1 MKNTVFYIKNRIISL
16 VSATGHYYHCY
27 LHLPLLPLL
36 LLPLITFSQTNN
48 VELKLSGFADTY
60 HAVRSESPNDFMS
73 SRNRLRTELEATKG
87 KSYLFASL
95 NSKYNSL
102 LPEQTGI
109 ELREAFLQ
117 YTSDHWDLKAG
128 RQIVIW
134 GVSDGMR
141 VTDIVSPMDM
151 TEFLARDYDDIRIP
165 VNALKLK
172 YFNSKLSAEAI
183 FIPISSYYIIPT
195 SSNNPWSMLPPVEGL
210 HYETSLEDYPEK
222 TLESSEYGGRLSF
235 FLSGFDFS
243 IAALHTWN
251 KMPVLSYGY
260 SSNNDTIF
268 VNGQYDRMDMIG
280 ADFSFPLSKFVI
292 RGEVAEYFGELQ
304 ETNTSEK
311 IKRNT
316 SNLILGVDWYPGKD
330 WTVTAQYSHK
340 FIPDYTEDITTQENT
355 AIGTMGITKNTR
367 QNTIKLSSFIYYDLT
382 NSSFFNRTY
391 ADYSLSDQIHLLL
404 GYDWFNGDKGMF
416 GYYKNNSE
424 IWVKAKFSF

>member
-1 MKNTVFYIKNRIISL
+1 M
-16 VSATGHYYHCY
+16 
-27 LHLPLLPLL
+27 
-36 LLPLITFSQTNN
+36 
-48 VELKLSGFADTY
+48 KLSKVIERIVLCAILSFPLFAVAQDNDLSYKFSGFVDTY
-60 HAVRSESPNDFMS
+60 HAVRSQSPNDFMS
-73 SRNRLRTELEATKG
+73 SRSRLRTELEASKG

-95 NSKYNSL
+95 NSQYNNL

-117 YTSDHWDLKAG
+117 YTTNHWDFKAG

-134 GVSDGMR
+134 GVSDGVR

-172 YFNSKLSAEAI
+172 YFNSKLSAEVI
-183 FIPISSYYIIPT
+183 FIPISSYFIIPI

-210 HYETSLEDYPEK
+210 HYEANLEDYPEK
-222 TLESSEYGGRLSF
+222 ILENSEYGGRVSF
-235 FLSGFDFS
+235 FLSGIDFS
-243 IAALHTWN
+243 VAALHTWN

-260 SSNNDTIF
+260 SANNDTVF
-268 VNGQYDRMDMIG
+268 VYGQYNRMDMIG

-316 SNLILGVDWYPGKD
+316 TNFIFGIDWYPGKD

-340 FIPDYTEDITTQENT
+340 FIPDYVENIASQENT
-355 AIGTMGITKNTR
+355 AIGTLGITKNTI
-367 QNTIKLSSFIYYDLT
+367 QNTLKLSSFIYYDLT
-382 NSSFFNRTY
+382 NSGFFNRTS

-404 GYDWFNGDKGMF
+404 GYDWFNGDDGMF
-416 GYYKNNSE
+416 SYYKDNSE
-424 IWVKAKFSF
+424 FWVKAKYSF

>member
-1 MKNTVFYIKNRIISL
+1 MKNLIFILL
-16 VSATGHYYHCY
+16 VVPLSMSAQEE
-27 LHLPLLPLL
+27 
-36 LLPLITFSQTNN
+36 IDFKFN
-48 VELKLSGFADTY
+48 GFADTY
-60 HAVRSESPNDFMS
+60 HAVRSQNPYNFMS
-73 SRNRLRTELEATKG
+73 SRSRLRAELEVNKG

-95 NSKYNSL
+95 NSQYNSL

-151 TEFLARDYDDIRIP
+151 TEFLAREYDDIRIP

-183 FIPISSYYIIPT
+183 IIPISSYYIIPI
-195 SSNNPWSMLPPVEGL
+195 SGNNPWSMLPPMEDL
-210 HYETSLEDYPEK
+210 HYETNLEEYPEK
-222 TLESSEYGGRLSF
+222 TIENSEYGGRLSF
-235 FLSGFDFS
+235 FLSGIDFS
-243 IAALHTWN
+243 VAALHTWN

-268 VNGQYDRMDMIG
+268 VNGQYNRMDMIG
-280 ADFSFPLSKFVI
+280 ADFSFPLRKFVI
-292 RGEVAEYFGELQ
+292 RGEVAEYFRELQ
-304 ETNTSEK
+304 ESNSAEK

-316 SNLILGVDWYPGKD
+316 TNFILGIDWYPGKD

-340 FIPDYTEDITTQENT
+340 FIPDYTEDISTHKNT
-355 AIGTMGITKNTR
+355 AIGTMGITKSTI
-367 QNTIKLSSFIYYDLT
+367 QNTLKLTSFIYYDLT
-382 NSSFFNRTY
+382 NSGIFNRTS

-404 GYDWFNGDKGMF
+404 GYDWFDGNEGMF
-416 GYYKNNSE
+416 GYYKNNTE
-424 IWVKAKFSF
+424 VWVKAKFSF